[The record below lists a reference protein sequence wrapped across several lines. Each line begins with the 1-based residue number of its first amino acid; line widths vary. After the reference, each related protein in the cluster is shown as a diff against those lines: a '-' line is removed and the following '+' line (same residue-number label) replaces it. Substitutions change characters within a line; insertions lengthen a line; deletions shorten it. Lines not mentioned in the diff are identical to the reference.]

1 MAIDAYILPF
11 PDGVMGFVNA
21 DPARLPV
28 RGGRITLTLY
38 GPAEATTA
46 DQAALRSRF
55 IESLGSIIRS
65 EGGYA
70 AAFWPRLWW
79 TVGGLLSLVFL
90 ILVALPSGLSFIWLT
105 FLVALLALPGGVGP
119 LVRGWRARRLLRRLR
134 RLHDVEVVP
143 GRSRAT
149 ADRMAALW
157 TVAGRLRGSALD
169 VLDQWKVTALRP
181 GGPARRDCTVT
192 TVYAGAR
199 RGPRARL
206 ARPMA
211 SLACPLSGRRATGT
225 RDCGPTTA
233 NRYPL
238 TKPLPVLT

>member
-11 PDGVMGFVNA
+11 PDGVMGFVDA

-28 RGGRITLTLY
+28 RRGRVTLALY
-38 GPAEATTA
+38 GPAEATAA

-55 IESLGSIIRS
+55 IEALGSIVRS
-65 EGGYA
+65 EGAYA
-70 AAFWPRLWW
+70 AVFWPRLWW
-79 TVGGLLSLVFL
+79 TVGGLLSLVL
-90 ILVALPSGLSFIWLT
+90 LSLVALPSGLSVVWLT
-105 FLVALLALPGGVGP
+105 FLAALLALPGGIGP

-169 VLDQWKVTALRP
+169 VLDQLESHSLEARWS
-181 GGPARRDCTVT
+181 GPARLYGHYRLWLEQ
-192 TVYAGAR
+192 GAALAPGLPGLWHR
-199 RGPRARL
+199 WRARFL
-206 ARPMA
+206 GGAPPA
-211 SLACPLSGRRATGT
+211 PVIAVSLPPTDT
-225 RDCGPTTA
+225 R
-233 NRYPL
+233 
-238 TKPLPVLT
+238 